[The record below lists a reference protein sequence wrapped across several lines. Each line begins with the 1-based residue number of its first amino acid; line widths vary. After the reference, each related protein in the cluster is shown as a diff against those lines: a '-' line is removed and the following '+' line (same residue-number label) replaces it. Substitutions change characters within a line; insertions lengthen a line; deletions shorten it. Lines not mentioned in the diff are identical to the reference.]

1 MKKPIFWFF
10 VSLISCGVFMAQAE
24 NLPLSAEASER
35 TSLALDREKIQS
47 QFNEKEAAC
56 YKKFAVDSCLKNAHT
71 ERRAALAEI
80 KRKELAMN
88 DLQRQKKKAEIDL
101 KISKPPATNRSTTG
115 VDNLNRSVKP
125 SHDEAKQAEMAKK
138 RAEATNQKMMASQ
151 AKAAQRAEKTKLAD
165 ENAVK
170 YQKKIIKADEHKAAT
185 EQEMTNSTKPKALSL
200 PIPKS
205 LGN

>member
-1 MKKPIFWFF
+1 MKKSIFCCF
-10 VSLISCGVFMAQAE
+10 VSLICCGVVMAQAE

-35 TSLALDREKIQS
+35 ASLVLDREKIQS

-56 YKKFAVDSCLKNAHT
+56 YNKFAVDSCLKNAHT

-88 DLQRQKKKAEIDL
+88 DLERQKKKAEIDL

-115 VDNLNRSVKP
+115 AENLNRSAKS

-138 RAEATNQKMMASQ
+138 RAEATSQKMMASQ
-151 AKAAQRAEKTKLAD
+151 AKAAQRAEKTKLAG

-170 YQKKIIKADEHKAAT
+170 YQKKLIKADEHKAAT
-185 EQEMTNSTKPKALSL
+185 EQEMTNSTKPKASSL
-200 PIPKS
+200 PIPKA
-205 LGN
+205 LEN